1 VKKSKFGL
9 ITHKHKNLKRMYDQD
24 HPFYL
29 GPYPESQDQGKE
41 ESQKDFEESVA
52 QAFRN
57 VIILVAAF
65 ILIGISY
72 AAIQFLKGL

>member
-1 VKKSKFGL
+1 
-9 ITHKHKNLKRMYDQD
+9 MYDQD

-57 VIILVAAF
+57 VII
-65 ILIGISY
+65 GISY